1 MLTHNRVMYLNPQQI
16 GSSLP
21 QRVADSHKGLHG
33 NVAVVGGDH
42 GMVGAAWLAAR
53 AALLAGAGRT
63 YVGFL
68 CEDAPSVDLLHPEIM
83 VRTHEGLRQIPQLGC
98 VVLGPGMGLSGAA
111 LETLGFWLT
120 QAVPL
125 LLDADALNLIASN
138 EFLRSAV
145 RDRSAETIITP
156 HPVEA
161 ARLWGQAVVHPQRQT
176 CALALAK
183 QLNAICVLKGSH
195 SLVVHPDG
203 RCYTNPTGN
212 AGLASAGTG
221 DVLSGIIGSLIA
233 QGMSGFDAACAGVY
247 VHGAA
252 ADALVA
258 RGTGP
263 IGLTASEVALEVRDT
278 LNALSRPS
286 V

>member
-1 MLTHNRVMYLNPQQI
+1 MQLSPQQI
-16 GSSLP
+16 GSFLP
-21 QRVADSHKGLHG
+21 QRTVDSHKGLHG
-33 NVAVVGGDH
+33 NVAVIGGDT

-83 VRTHEGLRQIPQLGC
+83 MRSLDGLRQIPALGC
-98 VVLGPGMGLSGAA
+98 VVLGPGMGSSGVA
-111 LETLGFWLT
+111 LDTLRFWIT

-125 LLDADALNLIASN
+125 LLDADALNLIAAH
-138 EFLRSAV
+138 ETLRSALRQRTAATV
-145 RDRSAETIITP
+145 ITP
-156 HPVEA
+156 HPGEA
-161 ARLWGQAVVHPQRQT
+161 ARLWGQPLERHQRKS
-176 CALALAK
+176 CALALA
-183 QLNAICVLKGSH
+183 QQHNVICVLKGSN
-195 SLVVHPDG
+195 SLVAHPNG
-203 RCYTNPTGN
+203 RCGSNPTGN
-212 AGLASAGTG
+212 PGLASAGTG

-258 RGTGP
+258 RGIGP
-263 IGLTASEVALEVRDT
+263 IGLTASEVALEVRQT
-278 LNALSRPS
+278 LNALSRPQR
-286 V
+286 

>member
-1 MLTHNRVMYLNPQQI
+1 MYLNPQQI

-68 CEDAPSVDLLHPEIM
+68 CEVAPSVDLLHPEIM
-83 VRTHEGLRQIPQLGC
+83 VRTLEGLRQIPQLGC
-98 VVLGPGMGLSGAA
+98 VILGPGMGLSGDA
-111 LETLGFWLT
+111 LDTLRFWLT

-145 RDRSAETIITP
+145 RDRSAETVITP
-156 HPVEA
+156 HPGEA
-161 ARLWGQAVVHPQRQT
+161 ARLWGQAVGLPYRQA
-176 CALALAK
+176 CVLALAK

-195 SLVVHPDG
+195 TLVAHPDG
-203 RCYTNPTGN
+203 RCCTNPTGN

-263 IGLTASEVALEVRDT
+263 IGLTASEVASEVRDT
-278 LNALSRPS
+278 LNTLSRRGI
-286 V
+286 

>member
-1 MLTHNRVMYLNPQQI
+1 MHLNPQQI

-21 QRVADSHKGLHG
+21 KRAVDSHKGLHG

-68 CEDAPSVDLLHPEIM
+68 CQNAPSVDLLHPEIM
-83 VRTHEGLRQIPQLGC
+83 VRSLDGLRQIPAIGC
-98 VVLGPGMGLSGAA
+98 AVLGPGMGTSGVA
-111 LETLGFWLT
+111 LETLRFWLS
-120 QAVPL
+120 QEAVL
-125 LLDADALNLIASN
+125 LLDADALNLIATH
-138 EFLRSAV
+138 ETLRSALRQRMAATV
-145 RDRSAETIITP
+145 ITP
-156 HPVEA
+156 HPGEA
-161 ARLWGQAVVHPQRQT
+161 ARLWGQPLEHDQRKA

-183 QLNAICVLKGSH
+183 QHDVICVLKGSN
-195 SLVVHPDG
+195 SLVAHPDG
-203 RCYTNPTGN
+203 RCDINPTGN
-212 AGLASAGTG
+212 PGLASAGTG

-233 QGMSGFDAACAGVY
+233 QGMSAFDAACAGVY

-258 RGTGP
+258 RGIGP
-263 IGLTASEVALEVRDT
+263 MGLTASEVAIEVRQT
-278 LNALSRPS
+278 LNALSRLQR
-286 V
+286 

>member
-1 MLTHNRVMYLNPQQI
+1 MYLNPQQI

-21 QRVADSHKGLHG
+21 HRVADSHKGLHG

-83 VRTHEGLRQIPQLGC
+83 VRTLEGLRQIPPLGC
-98 VVLGPGMGLSGAA
+98 VILGPGMGLSGAA

-156 HPVEA
+156 HPGEA

-195 SLVVHPDG
+195 SLVAHPDG
-203 RCYTNPTGN
+203 RCCTNPTGN

>member
-1 MLTHNRVMYLNPQQI
+1 MRAHNRVMHLNQQQI

-21 QRVADSHKGLHG
+21 KRAVDSHKGLHG

-68 CEDAPSVDLLHPEIM
+68 CQNAPRVDLLHPEIM
-83 VRTHEGLRQIPQLGC
+83 VRSLDGLRQIPALGC
-98 VVLGPGMGLSGAA
+98 VVLGPGMGSSAVA
-111 LETLGFWLT
+111 LDTLRFWLF

-125 LLDADALNLIASN
+125 LLDADALNLIATH
-138 EFLRSAV
+138 ETLRSAI
-145 RDRSAETIITP
+145 RQRTAETVITP
-156 HPVEA
+156 HPGEA
-161 ARLWGQAVVHPQRQT
+161 ARLWGQAVEHHRRQA
-176 CALALAK
+176 CALALA
-183 QLNAICVLKGSH
+183 QQHNVICVLKGSN
-195 SLVVHPDG
+195 SLVAHPDG
-203 RCYTNPTGN
+203 RCSTNPTGN

-221 DVLSGIIGSLIA
+221 DVLSGVIASLIA
-233 QGMSGFDAACAGVY
+233 QGMTGFDAACAGVF

-258 RGTGP
+258 KGIGP
-263 IGLTASEVALEVRDT
+263 LGMTASEVAIEVRAT
-278 LNALSRPS
+278 INALNRDQH
-286 V
+286 

>member
-1 MLTHNRVMYLNPQQI
+1 MRAHNQAMHLTPEHI

-21 QRVADSHKGLHG
+21 QRAADSHKGLHG
-33 NVAVVGGDH
+33 NVAVVGGDN
-42 GMVGAAWLAAR
+42 GMIGAAWLSAR

-68 CEDAPSVDLLHPEIM
+68 CEDAPTVDMLHPEIM
-83 VRTHEGLRQIPQLGC
+83 VRSLGGLRQIPALGC
-98 VVLGPGMGLSGAA
+98 VVLGPGMGTSGAA
-111 LETLGFWLT
+111 VDSLRYWLT
-120 QAVPL
+120 QSMPL
-125 LLDADALNLIASN
+125 LLDADALNLIAGN
-138 EFLRSAV
+138 ETLRSTV
-145 RDRSAETIITP
+145 RQRTAETVITP
-156 HPVEA
+156 HPGEA
-161 ARLWGQAVVHPQRQT
+161 ARLWGQPVERNQREE

-195 SLVVHPDG
+195 SLVAHPDG
-203 RCYTNPTGN
+203 RCCINPTGN

-252 ADALVA
+252 ADALVG

-263 IGLTASEVALEVRDT
+263 MGLTASEVAIEARAT
-278 LNALSRPS
+278 INALSR
-286 V
+286 